1 MKWLALLALFS
12 APALAQDHENHDWLQ
27 FKMNERGQSCCSGG
41 KSGDCQ
47 PVEFD
52 AYTEDNKGGVNYGR
66 FYFPPGSVFP
76 TEDRLGRP
84 VLCIWKG
91 QPRCAFVPRGS

>member
-1 MKWLALLALFS
+1 MRWALALLMLA

-27 FKMNERGQSCCSGG
+27 FKQNDRGQSCCSGG

-52 AYTEDNKGGVNYGR
+52 A
-66 FYFPPGSVFP
+66 
-76 TEDRLGRP
+76 
-84 VLCIWKG
+84 
-91 QPRCAFVPRGS
+91 